1 MQHELRVSFTLFWLA
16 RQRVVTWADEP
27 EFSAERGYFQIS
39 CSCGYCVEVKGEF
52 VSCQLTMNAQGAD
65 FPHQKALAEGWDCL
79 QVALQH
85 GAGRQVASYWSF
97 DTALITF
104 NKMCSQGIA
113 SLQNQEVFVSAR
125 SLESRAISSA
135 IWSLFGGKMCF
146 W

>member
-1 MQHELRVSFTLFWLA
+1 M
-16 RQRVVTWADEP
+16 
-27 EFSAERGYFQIS
+27 
-39 CSCGYCVEVKGEF
+39 KGEF

-85 GAGRQVASYWSF
+85 GAGRQGASYWSF

-135 IWSLFGGKMCF
+135 I
-146 W
+146 